1 MITRAIAFI
10 ATSLLLAGAL
20 VFAPPVGLSVDLG
33 SASGSFDVKPAD
45 QSLVCPGP
53 LFVTG
58 GASGTDLGVYERT
71 GSTTLRYTAE
81 GTGALEVKPIAI
93 QDPAVTSLGSGRI
106 YFAGE
111 ISNAT
116 ELRNTGASVGSPQ
129 GSMVV
134 TGSTTQ
140 LVAIDSMRGLA
151 AASCQQPSGDIWL
164 VGGSTA
170 AGREALLILTNP
182 TPNDATAD
190 LTIYSDLGEIE
201 VAGLSG
207 ISVLANSTTVLSL
220 ASFAP
225 TVSTLAIQVQTSG
238 AKLAAWIQHRVMN
251 GTESL
256 GVDLVYPSL
265 APQLESVIPGFVV
278 RGTEAINQVAV
289 TEGIADAGHSVRVF
303 APTGA
308 EVTIQIVSTSAEV
321 FGAVFTGTVEPGTVR
336 DFPISDLLD
345 GNYSVFVTSD
355 QPVFATAKASIGND
369 AGTPRMDFTWL
380 GAAEPLTEARA
391 IMTSGVIPPDGASYL
406 VFANPINEARSATVT
421 SLETGVA
428 KVVSV
433 PAQGSSLLGIT
444 GAVAVSS
451 DTGVFASVALL
462 LNGQISSL
470 ALYQPTNLGNSVQVR
485 FR

>member
-1 MITRAIAFI
+1 MITRAIAFV
-10 ATSLLLAGAL
+10 ATSLLLAAGL
-20 VFAPPVGLSVDLG
+20 VFSPPVGFSVDLG

-58 GASGTDLGVYERT
+58 GASGTDLGVFERT
-71 GSTTLRYTAE
+71 GSTTLRYSAD
-81 GTGALEVKPIAI
+81 GTGALEIKTVAI
-93 QDPAVTSLGSGRI
+93 QDPSVIALGSGRI
-106 YFAGE
+106 NAASE
-111 ISNAT
+111 ITNAT

-140 LVAIDSMRGLA
+140 LAALDSMRGLA
-151 AASCQQPSGDIWL
+151 AASCQQPSSDIWL

-190 LTIYSDLGEIE
+190 LSIYSDLGEIE

-225 TVSTLAIQVQTSG
+225 TVSTLAVQVQTSG

-256 GVDLVYPSL
+256 GVDYVYPSI
-265 APQLESVIPGFVV
+265 APQLSSVIPGFVV

-289 TEGIADAGHSVRVF
+289 TEAISDAGHSVRVF

-308 EVTIQIVSTSAEV
+308 NVTIQIVSTSAEV
-321 FGAVFTGTVEPGTVR
+321 FGAVVTGTVDSGTVK
-336 DFPISDLLD
+336 DFPITDLLD
-345 GNYSVFVTSD
+345 GNYSLFVTAD
-355 QPVFATAKASIGND
+355 QPVYATAKAAIGND
-369 AGTPRMDFTWL
+369 GGTPRIDFTWL
-380 GAAEPLTEARA
+380 GASEPITAARA
-391 IMTSGVIPPDGASYL
+391 VITSVVVPPDGASYL
-406 VFANPINEARSATVT
+406 VLGNPVNEIRSATVT
-421 SLETGVA
+421 SLETGVTT
-428 KVVSV
+428 VVSV
-433 PAQGSSLLGIT
+433 PALGSASVAIT
-444 GAVAVSS
+444 GATSVSS
-451 DTGVFASVALL
+451 DSEVFASIALL
-462 LNGQISSL
+462 LGGQISSL
-470 ALYQPTNLGNSVQVR
+470 AIYQPTNLGDSVQVR

>member
-1 MITRAIAFI
+1 MITRAIAFV
-10 ATSLLLAGAL
+10 ATSLLLTAGL
-20 VFAPPVGLSVDLG
+20 VFAPPVGFSVDLG

-58 GASGTDLGVYERT
+58 GASGTDLGLFERT
-71 GSTTLRYTAE
+71 GSTTLRYSAE
-81 GTGALEVKPIAI
+81 GTGALEVKTIAL
-93 QDPAVTSLGSGRI
+93 QDPFVTALGSGRI
-106 YFAGE
+106 NSASE
-111 ISNAT
+111 ITNAT
-116 ELRNTGASVGSPQ
+116 ELRNTGASLGSPQ

-140 LVAIDSMRGLA
+140 LSAIDSMRGLA
-151 AASCQQPSGDIWL
+151 AASCQQPSSDIWL

-190 LTIYSDLGEIE
+190 LSIYSDLGEIE

-207 ISVLANSTTVLSL
+207 ISVLANSTTVLSI

-225 TVSTLAIQVQTSG
+225 TVATLAVQVQTSG

-256 GVDLVYPSL
+256 GVDFVYPSQAPLL
-265 APQLESVIPGFVV
+265 ASVIPGFVV
-278 RGTEAINQVAV
+278 RGTEVINQVAV
-289 TEGIADAGHSVRVF
+289 TEAIADAGHLVRVF

-308 EVTIQIVSTSAEV
+308 NVTIQIVSTSADV
-321 FGAVFTGTVEPGTVR
+321 FGAVVTGIVEPGTVR
-336 DFPISDLLD
+336 DFPVSELLD
-345 GNYSVFVTSD
+345 GNYSVLVTAD
-355 QPVFATAKASIGND
+355 QPVYATAKAAIGNE
-369 AGTPRMDFTWL
+369 AGSPRLDFTWL
-380 GAAEPLTEARA
+380 GAAEPITAARA
-391 IMTSGVIPPDGASYL
+391 VITSGIVPPDGASYL
-406 VFANPINEARSATVT
+406 VLGNPVNEIRSATVT

-428 KVVSV
+428 TVISV
-433 PAQGSSLLGIT
+433 PALGSASVAIT
-444 GAVAVSS
+444 GATSVSS
-451 DTGVFASVALL
+451 DSEIFASVALL
-462 LNGQISSL
+462 SAGQISSL
-470 ALYQPTNLGNSVQVR
+470 AVYQPTNIGNSVQVR

>member
-1 MITRAIAFI
+1 MITRAIAFV
-10 ATSLLLAGAL
+10 ATSLLLTAGL
-20 VFAPPVGLSVDLG
+20 VFAPPVGFSVDLG

-58 GASGTDLGVYERT
+58 GASGTDLGLFERT
-71 GSTTLRYTAE
+71 GSTTLRYSAE
-81 GTGALEVKPIAI
+81 GTGALEVKTIAL
-93 QDPAVTSLGSGRI
+93 QDPFVTALGSGRI
-106 YFAGE
+106 NSASE
-111 ISNAT
+111 ITNAT
-116 ELRNTGASVGSPQ
+116 ELRNTGASLGSPQ

-140 LVAIDSMRGLA
+140 LSAIDSMRGLA
-151 AASCQQPSGDIWL
+151 AASCQQPSSDIWL

-190 LTIYSDLGEIE
+190 LSIYSDLGEIE

-207 ISVLANSTTVLSL
+207 ISVLANSTTVLSI

-225 TVSTLAIQVQTSG
+225 TVATLAVQVQTSG

-256 GVDLVYPSL
+256 GVDFVYPSQAPLL
-265 APQLESVIPGFVV
+265 ASVIPGFVV
-278 RGTEAINQVAV
+278 RGTEVINQVAV
-289 TEGIADAGHSVRVF
+289 TEAIADAGHFVRVF

-308 EVTIQIVSTSAEV
+308 NVTIQIVSTSAEV
-321 FGAVFTGTVEPGTVR
+321 FGAVVTGIVEAGTVR
-336 DFPISDLLD
+336 DFPVSELLD
-345 GNYSVFVTSD
+345 GNYSVFVTAD
-355 QPVFATAKASIGND
+355 QPVYATAKAAIGNE
-369 AGTPRMDFTWL
+369 AGSPRLDFTWL
-380 GAAEPLTEARA
+380 GAAEPITAARA
-391 IMTSGVIPPDGASYL
+391 VITSGIVPPDGASYL
-406 VFANPINEARSATVT
+406 VLGNPVNEIRSATVT

-428 KVVSV
+428 TVISV
-433 PAQGSSLLGIT
+433 PALGSASVAIT
-444 GAVAVSS
+444 GATSVSS
-451 DTGVFASVALL
+451 DSEIFASVALL
-462 LNGQISSL
+462 SAGQISSL
-470 ALYQPTNLGNSVQVR
+470 AVYQPTNIGNSVQVR

>member
-1 MITRAIAFI
+1 LRY
-10 ATSLLLAGAL
+10 
-20 VFAPPVGLSVDLG
+20 
-33 SASGSFDVKPAD
+33 SADG
-45 QSLVCPGP
+45 
-53 LFVTG
+53 
-58 GASGTDLGVYERT
+58 T
-71 GSTTLRYTAE
+71 GSLEVSSIAAGDPALTTL
-81 GTGALEVKPIAI
+81 GG
-93 QDPAVTSLGSGRI
+93 GRI
-106 YFAGE
+106 YSVAE
-111 ISNAT
+111 TASAT
-116 ELRNTGASVGSPQ
+116 GLKNTGASVGSPQ

-140 LVAIDSMRGLA
+140 VVGLESMRGLA
-151 AASCQQPSGDIWL
+151 ASSCQQPSNDIWL

-170 AGREALLILTNP
+170 PGREALLILTNP
-182 TPNDATAD
+182 TPIDATAD

-207 ISVLANSTTVLSL
+207 ISVLANSTAVLSL

-225 TVSTLAIQVQTSG
+225 TVATLAVQVQTSG
-238 AKLAAWIQHRVMN
+238 AKLAGWIQHRVMN

-256 GVDLVYPSL
+256 GVDLVSPSRSS
-265 APQLESVIPGFVV
+265 QLVSVIPGFVI

-289 TEGIADAGHSVRVF
+289 TEGVADAGHMIRVF

-308 EVTIQIVSTSAEV
+308 TVTIQIVSTSAEV
-321 FGAVFTGTVEPGTVR
+321 FGAVLTGVIEPGAVL
-336 DFPISDLLD
+336 DFPVTELLD

-355 QPVFATAKASIGND
+355 QPVFVTAKAAIGND
-369 AGTPRMDFTWL
+369 AGTPRIDFTWL
-380 GAAEPLTEARA
+380 GAAEPLTAARA

-406 VFANPINEARSATVT
+406 VFANPLNEPRSATVT

-428 KVVSV
+428 TVVSV
-433 PAQGSSLLGIT
+433 PAQGTSFIGIT

-462 LNGQISSL
+462 LSGQISSL

>member
-1 MITRAIAFI
+1 VITRAIAFI
-10 ATSLLLAGAL
+10 ATSVLLAVGL
-20 VFAPPVGLSVDLG
+20 VFAPSVGYLVDLG

-58 GASGTDLGVYERT
+58 GASGTDLGVFERT
-71 GSTTLRYTAE
+71 GSTTLRYSAE

-93 QDPAVTSLGSGRI
+93 EDPLATALGFGRI
-106 YFAGE
+106 YSVSE
-111 ISNAT
+111 ITNAT
-116 ELRNTGASVGSPQ
+116 ELRNTGASAGSPQ
-129 GSMVV
+129 GSMVI

-140 LVAIDSMRGLA
+140 LTAIESMRGLA
-151 AASCQQPSGDIWL
+151 AASCQQPSSDLWI

-190 LTIYSDLGEIE
+190 LSIYSDLGEIE

-225 TVSTLAIQVQTSG
+225 TVSTLAVKIQTSG

-256 GVDLVYPSL
+256 GVDFVYPSQ
-265 APQLESVIPGFVV
+265 APQLSSVIPGFVV

-289 TEGIADAGHSVRVF
+289 TEAIADAGHSVRVF

-308 EVTIQIVSTSAEV
+308 SVTIQVVSTSAEV
-321 FGAVFTGTVEPGTVR
+321 FGAVVTGIVEPGTVK
-336 DFPISDLLD
+336 DFPINDLLD
-345 GNYSVFVTSD
+345 GDYSVFVTAD
-355 QPVFATAKASIGND
+355 QPVYATAKAAIGND
-369 AGTPRMDFTWL
+369 AGSPRIDFTWL
-380 GAAEPLTEARA
+380 GAAEPITAARA
-391 IMTSGVIPPDGASYL
+391 VITSGIVPPDGASYL
-406 VFANPINEARSATVT
+406 VLGNPVNETRSATVT
-421 SLETGVA
+421 NLETGVA
-428 KVVSV
+428 TVVSV
-433 PAQGSSLLGIT
+433 PAQGSASVAIT
-444 GAVAVSS
+444 GATAVSS
-451 DTGVFASVALL
+451 DSEVFASVALL
-462 LNGQISSL
+462 VSGQISSL
-470 ALYQPTNLGNSVQVR
+470 ALYQPTNIGNSVQVR

>member
-10 ATSLLLAGAL
+10 ATSVLLAVGL
-20 VFAPPVGLSVDLG
+20 VFAPSVGYLVDLG

-58 GASGTDLGVYERT
+58 GASGTDLGVFERT
-71 GSTTLRYTAE
+71 GSTTLRYSAE

-93 QDPAVTSLGSGRI
+93 EDPLATALGFGRI
-106 YFAGE
+106 YSVSE
-111 ISNAT
+111 ITNAT
-116 ELRNTGASVGSPQ
+116 ELRNTGASAGSPQ
-129 GSMVV
+129 GSMVI

-140 LVAIDSMRGLA
+140 LTAIESMRGLA
-151 AASCQQPSGDIWL
+151 AASCQQPSSDLWI

-190 LTIYSDLGEIE
+190 LSIYSDLGEIE

-225 TVSTLAIQVQTSG
+225 TVSTLAVKIQTSG

-256 GVDLVYPSL
+256 GVDFVYPSQ
-265 APQLESVIPGFVV
+265 APQLSSVIPGFVV

-289 TEGIADAGHSVRVF
+289 TEAIADAGHSVRVF

-308 EVTIQIVSTSAEV
+308 SVTIQVVSTSAEV
-321 FGAVFTGTVEPGTVR
+321 FGAVVTGIVEPGTVK
-336 DFPISDLLD
+336 DFPINDLLD
-345 GNYSVFVTSD
+345 GDYSVFVTAD
-355 QPVFATAKASIGND
+355 QPVYATAKAAIGND
-369 AGTPRMDFTWL
+369 AGSPRIDFTWL
-380 GAAEPLTEARA
+380 GAAEPITAARA
-391 IMTSGVIPPDGASYL
+391 VITSGIVPPDGASYL
-406 VFANPINEARSATVT
+406 VLGNPVNETRSATVT
-421 SLETGVA
+421 NLETGVA
-428 KVVSV
+428 TVVSV
-433 PAQGSSLLGIT
+433 PAQGSASVAIT
-444 GAVAVSS
+444 GATAVSS
-451 DTGVFASVALL
+451 DSEVFASVALL
-462 LNGQISSL
+462 VSGQISSL
-470 ALYQPTNLGNSVQVR
+470 ALYQPTNIGNSVQVR